1 MKEDQERRRKVT
13 EMKGGDK
20 KKEDQELV
28 LTRVDREGNVW
39 PVDRPADEPAGGKRA
54 KKRAKKTNERET
66 HGEDGKR
73 TRYFADDDKYSLKD
87 LLQQEKMT
95 SAKDQLNMF
104 NSRAA
109 SKLNSAAIRG
119 EAEGNDGD
127 FAVDDVFVAKSGG
140 KLANVGGAGG
150 NTFSLDKS
158 IFQSKKIK
166 AATENCQFCL
176 DNEEKFLKHLM
187 VSVSDKACLLLP
199 ANTSLVEGH
208 CYIVPLNHVSAVT
221 GVDEDV
227 YEEMQKY
234 RQCLVR
240 MFDESEDLDCVFMES
255 ALRLDSHP
263 HAVLEC
269 VPLERELG
277 DVAPIYFK
285 KAMME
290 SDVEWAINKRI
301 VELAKVPG
309 NSIRRA
315 VPKGMPYFHV
325 DFGSNAGFAH
335 VVEDENLFK
344 RNFGLEILGGMM
356 DSDPFL
362 WRKPPKEDFEAQMK
376 KCVDFSNKWRPFD
389 WTEEK

>member
-1 MKEDQERRRKVT
+1 MKPPSSNAPDQPP
-13 EMKGGDK
+13 K
-20 KKEDQELV
+20 KSDQELV

-39 PVDRPADEPAGGKRA
+39 PVERPSDGPTNDRKS
-54 KKRAKKTNERET
+54 KKRAKRKNERET
-66 HGEDGKR
+66 HDDDGKR

-95 SAKDQLNMF
+95 SAQDQINMF

-109 SKLNSAAIRG
+109 AKLNTSAIRG

-127 FAVDDVFVAKSGG
+127 FAVDDVFMAKSGG
-140 KLANVGGAGG
+140 KRANATA

-166 AATENCQFCL
+166 AATENCQYCI
-176 DNEEKFLKHLM
+176 DNEDKFLKHLM
-187 VSVSDKACLLLP
+187 VSLSDKACLLLP
-199 ANTSLVEGH
+199 SSTSLVEGH

-227 YEEMQKY
+227 HEEMQKY
-234 RQCLVR
+234 RKCLVD
-240 MFDESEDLDCVFMES
+240 MFADEDLDCVFMETV
-255 ALRLDSHP
+255 LHLNSHP
-263 HAVLEC
+263 HAVVEC

-277 DVAPIYFK
+277 DMAPIYFK

-301 VELAKVPG
+301 VELSKIPG

-335 VVEDENLFK
+335 VIEDESLFK

-356 DSDPFL
+356 DLDPFL
-362 WRKPPKEDFEAQMK
+362 WRKPPKEDFSAQMK

-389 WTEEK
+389 WTEK